1 MFTAQP
7 DDGSWLDFSD
17 VSDVQLEMLVG
28 ACGELEMM
36 QKTKFSSSFDVHG
49 TDILEHI
56 RTNLFCDYEERG
68 RVKVELQQLDVH
80 GNAITLLASISWR
93 LTSTRPD
100 IVF

>member
-17 VSDVQLEMLVG
+17 VSDAQLEMLVK
-28 ACGELEMM
+28 ACGERGMI
-36 QKTKFSSSFDVHG
+36 QGTKFSSSFDVHG

-56 RTNLFCDYEERG
+56 RTNVFCDDEEGG

-80 GNAITLLASISWR
+80 GNIIPLLASIS
-93 LTSTRPD
+93 
-100 IVF
+100 